1 MLLRRGWI
9 AMLVAAAAW
18 APVTAYAWGAQ
29 GHRIVGSIA
38 EDLLDPP
45 TRAALHDLAGQ
56 ESLADL
62 ATWMDEERPRLSHS
76 LPGSA
81 RWHYDDI
88 PVCQSSGAKPCLRGD
103 CASKALERYRAILA
117 NRRADPEQRLLALRI
132 LVHVVGDI
140 HQPMHAADDED
151 RGGNEVEVVLSAKSR
166 SHQRSYA
173 HGHGHGHSLHSV
185 WDVDFVRDAVGGES
199 EKEFA
204 ADRVAEHARDLKR
217 IEAGSFTTWIGESH
231 AIARDFAYG
240 QLPGF
245 ACGQRLNDPVM
256 LSSHYRN
263 EAPRIV
269 TERLADAGIRLAAIL
284 RATLGTP

>member
-1 MLLRRGWI
+1 MWLRRGWT
-9 AMLVAAAAW
+9 ALLVAAAAW

-88 PVCQSSGAKPCLRGD
+88 PVCQASGAQPCLRGD

-117 NRRADPEQRLLALRI
+117 HRTADPEQRLLALRI

-151 RGGNEVEVVLSAKSR
+151 RG
-166 SHQRSYA
+166 
-173 HGHGHGHSLHSV
+173 LHSV

-217 IEAGSFTTWIGESH
+217 IEAGTFTTWIGESH

-256 LSSHYRN
+256 LSSRYRN

-284 RATLGTP
+284 RATLGRP